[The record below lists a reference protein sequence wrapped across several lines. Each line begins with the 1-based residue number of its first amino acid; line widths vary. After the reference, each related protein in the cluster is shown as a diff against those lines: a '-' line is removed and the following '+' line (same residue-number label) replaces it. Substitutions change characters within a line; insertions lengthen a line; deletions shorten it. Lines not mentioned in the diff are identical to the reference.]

1 MIAAMKR
8 QEFELDVYN
17 RQRNIVFPDT
27 VLNEGRFYR
36 TIFSSNAQFTRGQ
49 RIALVVYGLC
59 IMILGCIWAAG
70 DVTWFLRHLNSQ
82 GAIVYLEIYPILFAI
97 GTVILGGALI
107 FRGLFP
113 PRVTRLM
120 RLREYR
126 RWPRG

>member
-36 TIFSSNAQFTRGQ
+36 TIFSSHAQFTRGQ

-59 IMILGCIWAAG
+59 LAIPGLIGIA
-70 DVTWFLRHLNSQ
+70 DSVT
-82 GAIVYLEIYPILFAI
+82 LFAQSFKSEA
-97 GTVILGGALI
+97 TVAGFDAYSIVFIWTTIVGGALM

-113 PRVTRLM
+113 PKTTRLM
-120 RLREYR
+120 RLQEYR

>member
-36 TIFSSNAQFTRGQ
+36 TIFARHAQFTRGQ

-59 IMILGCIWAAG
+59 LVIPGCIGVGGSVALFAQSFKSDAAAAG
-70 DVTWFLRHLNSQ
+70 FEAYLIPFLWTMIV
-82 GAIVYLEIYPILFAI
+82 GA
-97 GTVILGGALI
+97 ALM
-107 FRGLFP
+107 FRGFFP
-113 PRVTRLM
+113 PKTTRLM